1 MICKSIRG
9 PRLGAAYLVLVAFF
23 VLCESAN
30 TQPVLTKIQDM
41 VYLADGSRFNG
52 LAFIDWKSFDAPN
65 GAVIGQNSK
74 VVRIVDGLLKVQL
87 TPTTTTNNVYYSVK
101 YSNGGRI
108 LFSEIWAVSPSSA
121 TLKLRDVR
129 AILLPGGFVSAP
141 NVSGGSGGS
150 GSGGGVIGNNGTG
163 AFVDSET
170 PAGLI
175 NGSNSVFTI
184 AGTPNPVASLEIIRN
199 GIQLSS
205 VVDFNVSGTT
215 ITFVSGAEPQPG
227 DILRAS
233 YRTGIFGTA
242 PHNLLS
248 DLHTDTLAEAV
259 VRGDLIVGQGT
270 TTKWMRLPLGA
281 ANRCLISNGQD
292 AVWNACLYT
301 GFATGAV
308 PFVNSS
314 SVLTQDSA
322 SFFWDAT
329 NRRLGLGTATPS
341 ANLTIQASLSQGT
354 SNLTRWL
361 ASDGNTELGRLQSD
375 GTLSV
380 QRMTVSSNGTR
391 AALNDSGFGND
402 PSSPVSGDF
411 WFNNSQR
418 ARKSFEA
425 GQVHAFPQVLC
436 SVGGGQT
443 SSTTATSI
451 GTCSIPGFFFDS
463 GDRIEIVLNIEHAG
477 SASAFTMD
485 IFVGSTSV
493 FSRSFA
499 ATDTLAFIRSSG
511 GYYPTGAAFGTYS
524 FGTAGASAGSTFIG
538 LSGNATLVPT
548 TAAVISFKARLNTAS
563 SDTITLRN
571 FSVIRYP
578 AQFNP

>member
-1 MICKSIRG
+1 MICNSTRG
-9 PRLGAAYLVLVAFF
+9 SRFRTAFIMFTAFF
-23 VLCESAN
+23 AVCRSGY
-30 TQPVLTKIQDM
+30 TQPVLTRIQDM

-65 GAVIGQNSK
+65 GAVIGQNNK

-87 TPTTTTNNVYYSVK
+87 APTTTSNSVYYSVK

-108 LFSEIWAVSPSSA
+108 LFTEIWAVSPSSA

-129 AILLPGGFVSAP
+129 AVLLPGGFVSAP
-141 NVSGGSGGS
+141 NYSGGSGIGAV
-150 GSGGGVIGNNGTG
+150 VIGNNGTG

-175 NGSNSVFTI
+175 NGSNAVFTI
-184 AGTPNPVASLEIIRN
+184 AGTPNPVASLVIIRN

-205 VVDFNVSGTT
+205 TVDYTVLGTT
-215 ITFVSGAEPQPG
+215 ISFVSGAQPQTG
-227 DILRAS
+227 DVLRAS

-248 DLHTDTLAEAV
+248 DLHPDTLSEAV
-259 VRGDLIVGQGT
+259 VRGDLIVSQGI

-292 AVWNACLYT
+292 AVWNACLFT
-301 GFATGAV
+301 GFTAGAV
-308 PFVNSS
+308 PFVDSS
-314 SVLTQDSA
+314 SVLAQDLG
-322 SFFWDAT
+322 SFFWDAA
-329 NRRLGLGTATPS
+329 NRRLGLGTSAPS
-341 ANLTIQASLSQGT
+341 ANLTIQASGTQGT

-361 ASDGNTELGRLQSD
+361 AADGITELGRVQSD

-391 AALNDSGFGND
+391 AALNDSGFGSD
-402 PSSPVSGDF
+402 PASPVSGDF

-463 GDRIEIVLNIEHAG
+463 GDRIEIALNLEHAG
-477 SASAFTMD
+477 IASAFTVD
-485 IFVGSTSV
+485 IFVGAASV

-499 ATDTLAFIRSSG
+499 ATDTLGFIHSSG
-511 GYYPTGAAFGTYS
+511 GYYPTGSAFGTYS
-524 FGTAGASAGSTFIG
+524 FGTAGASAGSAFAG
-538 LSGNATLVPT
+538 LSGNVTLVPT
-548 TAAVISFKARLNTAS
+548 TAAVISFRARLNTVSA
-563 SDTITLRN
+563 DTVTLRN

>member
-1 MICKSIRG
+1 MICKLNRG
-9 PRLGAAYLVLVAFF
+9 PRLRAAYILLAVFF
-23 VLCESAN
+23 ALSESGNA
-30 TQPVLTKIQDM
+30 QPVLTKIQDM
-41 VYLADGSRFNG
+41 VYLADGTRFNG

-65 GAVIGQNSK
+65 GAVIGQNAK

-87 TPTTTTNNVYYSVK
+87 APTTLTNKVYYSVK
-101 YSNGGRI
+101 YSSGGRI
-108 LFSEIWAVSPSSA
+108 LFTEIWAVSPNVA

-129 AILLPGGFVSAP
+129 AVLLPGGFVSAP
-141 NVSGGSGGS
+141 NNSGGT
-150 GSGGGVIGNNGTG
+150 SGGGGLVIGENGTG
-163 AFVDSET
+163 AFVDEEI

-175 NGSNSVFTI
+175 NGTNTVFTI
-184 AGTPNPVASLEIIRN
+184 AGTPNPAASLKIIRN

-205 VVDFNVSGTT
+205 SIDYTLTGTT
-215 ITFVSGAEPQPG
+215 ISFVSGAQPQTG
-227 DILRAS
+227 DLLRAS
-233 YRTGIFGTA
+233 YRSGIFGTA

-248 DLHTDTLAEAV
+248 DLHTDTLSEAV
-259 VRGDLIVGQGT
+259 VRGDLIVSQGT

-292 AVWNACLYT
+292 AVWNACLFT
-301 GFATGAV
+301 GFTAGAV
-308 PFVNSS
+308 PFVDSS
-314 SVLTQDSA
+314 SVLAQDLG
-322 SFFWDAT
+322 SFFWDAA
-329 NRRLGLGTATPS
+329 NRRLGLGTSVPS
-341 ANLTIQASLSQGT
+341 ANLTIQASGTQGA

-361 ASDGNTELGRLQSD
+361 AADGITELGRVQSD

-391 AALNDSGFGND
+391 AALNDSGFGSD
-402 PSSPVSGDF
+402 PASPVSGDF

-418 ARKSFEA
+418 ARKSYEA

-463 GDRIEIVLNIEHAG
+463 GDRIEIALNLEHAG
-477 SASAFTMD
+477 SASAFTVD
-485 IFVGSTSV
+485 IFVGAASV

-499 ATDTLAFIRSSG
+499 ATDTLAFVRSSG
-511 GYYPTGAAFGTYS
+511 GYYPTGSAFGTYS
-524 FGTAGASAGSTFIG
+524 FGTAGGSAGSAFAG
-538 LSGNATLVPT
+538 LSGNVSLVPT
-548 TAAVISFKARLNTAS
+548 TAAVISFRARLNTAS
-563 SDTITLRN
+563 ADTVTLRN